1 MICNIY
7 DRSEDLHTFVGTV
20 QIKPTL
26 IHDHTV
32 DHWYKYVITTLVLG
46 TYTNFFVSRLT
57 PLEHEPVTGEM
68 RVQITFEAYKVGNP
82 VGISFSTLLLT
93 GGTTE

>member
-1 MICNIY
+1 MVCSIY

-46 TYTNFFVSRLT
+46 THTNFFVSRLT
-57 PLEHEPVTGEM
+57 PFENEQVTGEM

-82 VGISFSTLLLT
+82 VGISFSVPILT
-93 GGTTE
+93 GGITE